1 MDCDLVIIGSGFGGS
16 VVALRAAQAGMRVV
30 VLERGARMDDA
41 AFARLADGRDRLIVP
56 AVGRAAPRADALR
69 GGFLEVRTIPGLTG
83 IVGRGVGGGSHHYT
97 SVTVAARDD
106 VFASGW
112 PADWTAESMHP
123 RYARVAER
131 LRLAPIAAPSPQTR
145 AIETLGGRLG
155 APTRRL
161 PLALDP
167 AAAPPT
173 LPPGSGWRRDLI
185 GWFRGDG
192 TGARISLDDAYLRP
206 AETLGA
212 QLRPHCTVTRL
223 GRATDGYRVEFIQR
237 IAGRLVSAVL
247 HAPRVVLAAGTLATV
262 RLLLEA
268 RDVHRSLPRLSPAL
282 GCGFTTNGDF
292 GAILLGPRV
301 PFPDERSPVATAW
314 IDFWEKDRLLLMDL
328 GRLPIARRWLRR
340 WLPAALR
347 LRDWS
352 RRFSL
357 YAYTPAAPVAWI
369 IGGMG
374 AAAARGR
381 LRLDRR
387 GGMAHERQSRDNA
400 FDRCMANR
408 LRDVAQA
415 AGATLLR
422 LPLWLARLHPMTVH
436 PLGGCGLADSPE
448 RGVCDPNGQ
457 AFGCP
462 GLYVADGSVL
472 PTPCGCPPSMT
483 IAATAER
490 IAEMLTQ

>member
-1 MDCDLVIIGSGFGGS
+1 MDCDLLIIGSGFGGS

-30 VLERGARMDDA
+30 ILERGARMNDA

-56 AVGRAAPRADALR
+56 AVGRAEPRGDALR
-69 GGFLEVRTIPGLTG
+69 GGFLEIRTIPGLTG

-97 SVTVAARDD
+97 SVTVAAHDD
-106 VFASGW
+106 VFAAGW
-112 PADWTAESMHP
+112 PADWSAESMRP
-123 RYARVAER
+123 YYARVAER
-131 LRLAPIAAPSPQTR
+131 LRLAPISTPTPQTR
-145 AIETLGGRLG
+145 AAETLGQRLG
-155 APTRRL
+155 AATRRL

-167 AAAPPT
+167 TAAAPA
-173 LPPGSGWRRDLI
+173 PPPITGWRRDLI
-185 GWFRGDG
+185 AWFRGDG
-192 TGARISLDDAYLRP
+192 AGARITLDDAYLRP
-206 AETLGA
+206 AESLGA
-212 QLRPHCTVTRL
+212 QIRPGCTVTRL
-223 GRATDGYRVEFIQR
+223 GRVADGYRAEFIQR
-237 IAGRLVSAVL
+237 RDGRLVTAAL

-268 RDVHRSLPRLSPAL
+268 RDLHRSLPDLSPAL

-328 GRLPIARRWLRR
+328 GRVPIARRWLRR

-374 AAAARGR
+374 ATTARGR

-387 GGMAHERQSRDNA
+387 GGMAHERQSRDDA
-400 FDRCMANR
+400 FDRRMANR
-408 LRDVAQA
+408 LRDLAQA

-448 RGVCDPNGQ
+448 KGVCAPAGQ

-462 GLYVADGSVL
+462 GLFIADGSVL
-472 PTPCGCPPSMT
+472 PTPTGCPPSMT
-483 IAATAER
+483 IAAAAER
-490 IAEMLTQ
+490 IAAALMR